1 MTQTFQIGDVV
12 YVRGHTEDEKDQYV
26 HTWVFEMD
34 EFESELCVVV
44 EVEQTRFD
52 GIAYSLVRLKPG
64 CTVAPGVS
72 RDDVEDPESGLFAFA
87 PDSLAMVQ
95 PSPWRDVVVGGRRI
109 PMIGDTVPEGSN
121 YYGKSVAHIMWT
133 GLGVHIN
140 EVLTEASTIP
150 KPAFTTF

>member
-12 YVRGHTEDEKDQYV
+12 YVREHTEEEKDQYV

-34 EFESELCVVV
+34 EFETKQCIVV

-52 GIAYSLVRLKPG
+52 GIAYSLVLLKPG
-64 CTVAPGVS
+64 CTITPGVS
-72 RDDVEDPESGLFAFA
+72 RDDIEDPESGLFAFA

-95 PSPWRDVVVGGRRI
+95 LSPWRDVVIDGRRI
-109 PMIGDTVPEGSN
+109 PMIGDAVPEGSD
-121 YYGKSVAHIMWT
+121 YYGKTVEHLGWT
-133 GLGVHIN
+133 SLGVHIN
-140 EVLTEASTIP
+140 EVLIESPTIP

>member
-12 YVRGHTEDEKDQYV
+12 CVRDHTEGEKDQYV

-72 RDDVEDPESGLFAFA
+72 RNDVEDPESYFFAFA
-87 PDSLAMVQ
+87 PDSLIMVQ
-95 PSPWRDVVVGGRRI
+95 PSPLRDVVLDGRRI
-109 PMIGDTVPEGSN
+109 PMIGDAVPEGSD
-121 YYGKSVAHIMWT
+121 YYGKTVERLCWT
-133 GLGVHIN
+133 SLGVHVN
-140 EVLTEASTIP
+140 DVLTESPTIP